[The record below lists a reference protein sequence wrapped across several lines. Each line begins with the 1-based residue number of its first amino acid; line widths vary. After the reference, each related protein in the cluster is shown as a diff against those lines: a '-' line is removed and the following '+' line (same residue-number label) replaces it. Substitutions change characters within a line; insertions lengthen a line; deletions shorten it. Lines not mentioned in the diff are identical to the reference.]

1 MSAPSRYPGHDLC
14 AKMRAMLR
22 TSLRSASLLA
32 LTSLLTLPLR
42 PVAHAQ
48 EALTGD
54 ELAERAEPAEA
65 VLEGPSPE
73 EEEARTRFRQGLVLA
88 RGGDCDAALAEFET
102 SYRLVA
108 RPNTLFNMA
117 QCEERLHRYDLAV
130 EQYQHYLDTAPADAE
145 DRDTVMATLESLRGL
160 LGTIHVEVNT
170 PSDVW
175 LGDRI
180 VGVAPGDVLVPG
192 GRHALELRASG
203 HLPERREVEVAARQ
217 RVELTVTLT
226 TAETHIE
233 TTVIEETTIEETHVT
248 IERPPVPVE
257 VFATGVTLTALTG
270 IGGLAAG
277 LSALISHDQ
286 IAAMDP
292 RLPHD
297 TGGIRD
303 AALAADVLFVTCG
316 VLAVGTIVLG
326 VLTDFE
332 GAPPPTR
339 ERRDTTEDPE
349 DLFDDEESANVGV
362 TRMFAVP
369 VVSDTT
375 LGLMAGGSF

>member
-1 MSAPSRYPGHDLC
+1 MA
-14 AKMRAMLR
+14 AMLGP
-22 TSLRSASLLA
+22 TLRWASVLA
-32 LTSLLTLPLR
+32 LILSLGPPIAR
-42 PVAHAQ
+42 AQDAPVGAA
-48 EALTGD
+48 GD
-54 ELAERAEPAEA
+54 EGEA
-65 VLEGPSPE
+65 VAPLASSETTGGPAEGPSPAA

-88 RGGDCDAALAEFET
+88 RGGDCGAALAEFEA
-102 SYRLVA
+102 SYRLVP

-130 EQYQHYLDTAPADAE
+130 QQYQHYLDTAPADAE

-160 LGTIHVEVNT
+160 LGTIHIEVNT

-180 VGVAPGDVLVPG
+180 VGAAPGDVLVPG

-203 HLPERREVEVAARQ
+203 YLPERREVEVAARQ
-217 RVELTVTLT
+217 RVELSVTLT

-233 TTVIEETTIEETHVT
+233 NTVIEETTIEETHVHEHVT
-248 IERPPVPVE
+248 VERPPVPVE
-257 VFATGVTLTALTG
+257 VFATGVTLTVLTG

-332 GAPPPTR
+332 GPPPPRR
-339 ERRDTTEDPE
+339 EVRDPSDEPE
-349 DLFDDEESANVGV
+349 DLFDDEESASTSGS
-362 TRMFAVP
+362 RMFAAP

-375 LGLMAGGSF
+375 LGLVAGGSF

>member
-1 MSAPSRYPGHDLC
+1 MLLLIGTPFARAQDAPGGEGEAASAEVPS
-14 AKMRAMLR
+14 
-22 TSLRSASLLA
+22 
-32 LTSLLTLPLR
+32 
-42 PVAHAQ
+42 VAVA
-48 EALTGD
+48 
-54 ELAERAEPAEA
+54 
-65 VLEGPSPE
+65 EGPSPE
-73 EEEARTRFRQGLVLA
+73 QEEEARTRFRQGLVLA
-88 RGGDCDAALAEFET
+88 RGGDCDAALAEFEA

-130 EQYQHYLDTAPADAE
+130 QQYQHYLDTAPPEAE

-203 HLPERREVEVAARQ
+203 YLPERREVEVAARQ
-217 RVELTVTLT
+217 RVELTVTLV

-233 TTVIEETTIEETHVT
+233 NTVIEETTIEETHVHEYVT
-248 IERPPVPVE
+248 VERPPVPVE
-257 VFATGVTLTALTG
+257 VFATGVTLTVLTG

-286 IAAMDP
+286 TAAMDP

-303 AALAADVLFVTCG
+303 AALAADILFVTCG
-316 VLAVGTIVLG
+316 VFAVGTIVLG

-332 GAPPPTR
+332 GAPAPER
-339 ERRDTTEDPE
+339 ERRDPSDEPE
-349 DLFDDEESANVGV
+349 DLFDDEESASVD
-362 TRMFAVP
+362 THLFAAP
-369 VVSDTT
+369 IVSDTT
-375 LGLMAGGSF
+375 VGVVAGGSF